1 MSKRKRTSYSG
12 RKPRSAASFA
22 SSRRQHLGKKK
33 QFTAKQAFHI
43 KEILK
48 ESKKWQDC
56 SLDDTALT
64 TLMTEMPMTLPSG
77 NGQFY
82 WIGQTDVEDN
92 NRNGDTIRGTTMDIR
107 GTLKTKYQGTTTC
120 RLMLVQWAQ
129 NANHDI
135 REVLNDYQQPAGTSY
150 SNNVVNSFRKM
161 NGTQPYNVLWDKK
174 IRIGNAQVLPTGGTF
189 PIVTKD
195 FRIYVK
201 LTPKQSK
208 MTYGLPQ
215 PGGPVKNPIFL
226 YACYAD
232 TTGVTA
238 LAPQLEYTAR
248 IRYVDV

>member
-1 MSKRKRTSYSG
+1 MPKRKRTSYSG

-22 SSRRQHLGKKK
+22 VSRRKHLGKKK
-33 QFTAKQAFHI
+33 QFTAKQALHI

-56 SLDDTALT
+56 SLNDTALT
-64 TLMTEMPMTLPSG
+64 TLMTEMPMTLPPG

-82 WIGQTDVEDN
+82 WIGQTDDEDN

-135 REVLNDYQQPAGTSY
+135 KEVLNETQQPQGTTY
-150 SNNVVNSFRKM
+150 SNVVCNSFRKM

-174 IRIGNAQVLPTGGTF
+174 IRITNSNALPTGGTF
-189 PIVTKD
+189 PIVCKD

-201 LTPKQSK
+201 LTPKQAK

-232 TTGVTA
+232 TTGVQA
-238 LAPQLEYTAR
+238 LAPLLEYTAR
-248 IRYVDV
+248 IRFVDV